1 MDIAAMSRPKTKV
14 SCNLQIKQVKPGIF
28 WFFKEIELRARMD
41 EIQGVPSK
49 PEFPV
54 QTLLTIF
61 LEKCIKTVDV
71 HSNYSVSEKL
81 TFAIPHILCKKAALI
96 IQTGVRLK

>member
-1 MDIAAMSRPKTKV
+1 MERGAMSRPKPKV
-14 SCNLQIKQVKPGIF
+14 SCNFQIRQVKPGIF
-28 WFFKEIELRARMD
+28 WFFREIELRARTD
-41 EIQGVPSK
+41 EIQGVPCK

-61 LEKCIKTVDV
+61 LEKCVKTVDV

-81 TFAIPHILCKKAALI
+81 TLAIPHILSEKAAVI
-96 IQTGVRLK
+96 IRTEVQLK

>member
-1 MDIAAMSRPKTKV
+1 MSRPKPKV
-14 SCNLQIKQVKPGIF
+14 SCIFQIRQVKPGIF
-28 WFFKEIELRARMD
+28 WFFREIELRARAD
-41 EIQGVPSK
+41 EIQGVPCK

-61 LEKCIKTVDV
+61 LEKCVKTVDV

-81 TFAIPHILCKKAALI
+81 TFAIPHILSEKAAVI
-96 IQTGVRLK
+96 IQTEVQLK